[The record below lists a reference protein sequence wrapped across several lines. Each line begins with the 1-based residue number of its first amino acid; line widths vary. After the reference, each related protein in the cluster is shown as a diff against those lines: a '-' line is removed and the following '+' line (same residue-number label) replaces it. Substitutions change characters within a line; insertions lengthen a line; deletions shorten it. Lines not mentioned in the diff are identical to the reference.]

1 MFKKLILVCLPLLLA
16 TSVHAKTT
24 TFDWRGKVTEPA
36 WRLAIGDMVRGT
48 FEIDDEGA
56 YEPEFSNDDQKVFYV
71 INATMNA
78 GGKTFKSLGGSN
90 GHPSFDLNVSHYGL
104 VSGNIMM
111 SDDSPI
117 RASGGG
123 FSFFAQTRYGRLDLM
138 AANNLDKT
146 FLSGGFG
153 MELLGPDV
161 PYNAERDGT
170 FAYLWGDID
179 SVTKREEDAAP
190 VPEPSSM
197 ILFGSS
203 LLAFA
208 GVRLSNA
215 RNRHARKAP

>member
-1 MFKKLILVCLPLLLA
+1 MFKKLILLCLPLLLA

-24 TFDWRGKVTEPA
+24 TFDWTGKVTNPA
-36 WRLAIGDMVRGT
+36 WRMAIGDIVSGT
-48 FEIDDEGA
+48 FEIDDQGA
-56 YEPEFSNDDQKVFYV
+56 YEPEFSNDDQKVFYA

-78 GGKTFKSLGGSN
+78 GGSTFKSLGGTN

-104 VSGNIMM
+104 VGGNILM

-117 RASGGG
+117 ANGGS

-146 FLSGGFG
+146 FISGGFG
-153 MELLGPDV
+153 MELSGPDV
-161 PYNAERDGT
+161 PYTEGDGV
-170 FAYLWGDID
+170 FAYLWGDIE
-179 SVTKREEDAAP
+179 SVSKREEDAAP

-215 RNRHARKAP
+215 RNRNARKAP